1 MFAVRVFENEYRIF
15 LAAHAILRGRGTEGG
30 GAANP
35 IIDPIYIFE
44 INRGVLTPVGR
55 RRRSHTAEP
64 PAAAVVSGRR
74 RSIFLP
80 QAKGHHRSQHE
91 QRGRGG

>member
-1 MFAVRVFENEYRIF
+1 MFVHAFEHRIF
-15 LAAHAILRGRGTEGG
+15 LSSDAMWRTEGG
-30 GAANP
+30 ANP